1 MIHFIES
8 HQQLFPCRNPLPHP
22 SRWVLFL
29 SQRQILPQGRWLRS
43 TPEVPSERTC
53 DIEYGI
59 TQNRNAKS
67 TEPRNPSG
75 KFSILTCLEPTET
88 KTNIQKNLL
97 SKIDNLETSLPPLE
111 TFFPLF
117 HKRQASAACI
127 TRTAT
132 LLGSLFLARNF
143 SLQLSNTKLCQ
154 YLFNDLVNERRMCDL
169 FKCFYVV
176 VRFSSLQLEI
186 QYTCSFAC
194 DQICSLP

>member
-1 MIHFIES
+1 MVDAVNIARLKHWNTLIWSWLLKVHAKDRKQETHKLWYTSLNHTNSFFLAETLS
-8 HQQLFPCRNPLPHP
+8 HIPAVEFFFCHRGRSCLGGA
-22 SRWVLFL
+22 
-29 SQRQILPQGRWLRS
+29 PQHARGTKWTHLWHR
-43 TPEVPSERTC
+43 V
-53 DIEYGI
+53 GI

-127 TRTAT
+127 IRTAT

-143 SLQLSNTKLCQ
+143 SSQLSNTKLCQ
-154 YLFNDLVNERRMCDL
+154 
-169 FKCFYVV
+169 
-176 VRFSSLQLEI
+176 
-186 QYTCSFAC
+186 
-194 DQICSLP
+194 

>member
-8 HQQLFPCRNPLPHP
+8 RQQLFPCRNPLPHP

-29 SQRQILPQGRWLRS
+29 SQRQILPRGRWLRS

-127 TRTAT
+127 IRTAT

-154 YLFNDLVNERRMCDL
+154 YLFNDLVNKRRMCDL
-169 FKCFYVV
+169 FKCF
-176 VRFSSLQLEI
+176 
-186 QYTCSFAC
+186 
-194 DQICSLP
+194 